1 MTAITIT
8 MKRRL
13 LLAGLAASLLAG
25 CATGGGYTP
34 TYLNG
39 SVTVPADSKLQLSK
53 VHVKVRLLD
62 VSQADAP
69 AGVLAEQYLNRPRA
83 FPMPF
88 SLCYDRRALLPGHRY
103 AVDAQLF
110 VDGELKMLN
119 AAQVPVLDQASPAEP
134 TVSLERIGN

>member
-1 MTAITIT
+1 MSKVS

-34 TYLNG
+34 AYLNG
-39 SVTVPADSKLQLSK
+39 SVTVPADSKLQLAK

-62 VSQADAP
+62 VSRADAP
-69 AGVLAEQYLNRPRA
+69 AEVLAEQYLNRPKS

-103 AVDAQLF
+103 TVDAQLF
-110 VDGELKMLN
+110 VDGELRMLN
-119 AAQVPVLDQASPAEP
+119 TNQVPALDQASPAEP
-134 TVSLERIGN
+134 TVPLDRIGN